1 VNARRKH
8 LRSTMNGWT
17 NRRKTIRSPTNSTR
31 RDRRTWNPSVP
42 QQALH
47 RKYRCT
53 LYFQAAADFSC
64 NQLPLES
71 EKRSAHTR
79 DPRRTLRFAC
89 TLNSRRTLRFACT
102 LNSRRTLRFA
112 CTLNSCRTLRFACT
126 LNSRRRKQAARMQ
139 RLPFRKCGRYIHF
152 LPHQTLPEA
161 ACFRYFQ
168 PANSEERPE
177 HTPERRPQAQE
188 AHRILSGASSG
199 GMIFC
204 S

>member
-1 VNARRKH
+1 MNARRKH

-102 LNSRRTLRFA
+102 LNSRR
-112 CTLNSCRTLRFACT
+112 
-126 LNSRRRKQAARMQ
+126 RKQAARMQ